1 MNRFI
6 EVQDR
11 TYGKQM
17 INLDNVEI
25 LSEKSYEVVMTGGK
39 RFKII
44 KDSFDKLLAELKK
57 PYSDAT
63 AEKMCQLQNDLTISK
78 DVITNIYLLLM
89 DSSISPS
96 VLGKVNDSELQS
108 MASKCYSEI
117 KKLQVAF
124 EYMKGLEK
132 HHGKVF
138 KIIKR

>member
-1 MNRFI
+1 MNRFL

-44 KDSFDKLLAELKK
+44 KDSFDKLLSELKK

-108 MASKCYSEI
+108 MAAKCYTEI
-117 KKLQVAF
+117 KKLQN
-124 EYMKGLEK
+124 K
-132 HHGKVF
+132 
-138 KIIKR
+138 

>member
-1 MNRFI
+1 MLALRVIYTILIWTTMNRFI

-44 KDSFDKLLAELKK
+44 KDSFDKLLTELKK

-63 AEKMCQLQNDLTISK
+63 AERLCQLQNDLTISK
-78 DVITNIYLLLM
+78 DAITNIYLLLM
-89 DSSISPS
+89 DSTISPS

-108 MASKCYSEI
+108 MIAKCYTEI
-117 KKLQVAF
+117 KKLQN
-124 EYMKGLEK
+124 
-132 HHGKVF
+132 
-138 KIIKR
+138 R

>member
-6 EVQDR
+6 EIQDR

-44 KDSFDKLLAELKK
+44 KDSFDKLLSELKK

-108 MASKCYSEI
+108 MAAKCYTEI
-117 KKLQVAF
+117 KKLQN
-124 EYMKGLEK
+124 
-132 HHGKVF
+132 
-138 KIIKR
+138 R

>member
-1 MNRFI
+1 MNRFL

-11 TYGKQM
+11 TCGKQM

-44 KDSFDKLLAELKK
+44 KDSFDKLLSELKK

-108 MASKCYSEI
+108 MAAKCYTEI
-117 KKLQVAF
+117 KKLQN
-124 EYMKGLEK
+124 
-132 HHGKVF
+132 
-138 KIIKR
+138 R

>member
-1 MNRFI
+1 MTMNRFI

-44 KDSFDKLLAELKK
+44 KDSFDKLLSKLKK

-108 MASKCYSEI
+108 MAAKCYTEI
-117 KKLQVAF
+117 KKLQN
-124 EYMKGLEK
+124 
-132 HHGKVF
+132 
-138 KIIKR
+138 RQ

>member
-1 MNRFI
+1 MNRFL

-44 KDSFDKLLAELKK
+44 KESFDSLLNELKK

-63 AEKMCQLQNDLTISK
+63 VEKMCQLQNDLTISK
-78 DVITNIYLLLM
+78 DAITNIYLLLM
-89 DSSISPS
+89 DSTISPS

-108 MASKCYSEI
+108 MIAKCYTEI
-117 KKLQVAF
+117 KKLQN
-124 EYMKGLEK
+124 
-132 HHGKVF
+132 
-138 KIIKR
+138 R

>member
-44 KDSFDKLLAELKK
+44 KESFDKLLSELKK

-89 DSSISPS
+89 DSTISPS

-108 MASKCYSEI
+108 MIAKCYTEI
-117 KKLQVAF
+117 KKLQN
-124 EYMKGLEK
+124 
-132 HHGKVF
+132 
-138 KIIKR
+138 R

>member
-1 MNRFI
+1 MNRFL

-17 INLDNVEI
+17 INLDNIEI

-44 KDSFDKLLAELKK
+44 KDSFDKLLSELKK

-108 MASKCYSEI
+108 MAAKCYTEI
-117 KKLQVAF
+117 KKLQN
-124 EYMKGLEK
+124 K
-132 HHGKVF
+132 
-138 KIIKR
+138 

>member
-17 INLDNVEI
+17 INIDNVEI

-44 KDSFDKLLAELKK
+44 KDSFDKLLSELKK

-108 MASKCYSEI
+108 MAAKCYTEI
-117 KKLQVAF
+117 KKLQN
-124 EYMKGLEK
+124 
-132 HHGKVF
+132 
-138 KIIKR
+138 R

>member
-44 KDSFDKLLAELKK
+44 KDSFDKLLSELKK

-108 MASKCYSEI
+108 MAAKCYTEI
-117 KKLQVAF
+117 KKLQN
-124 EYMKGLEK
+124 G
-132 HHGKVF
+132 
-138 KIIKR
+138 

>member
-1 MNRFI
+1 MNRFF

-44 KDSFDKLLAELKK
+44 KESFDGLLSELKK

-63 AEKMCQLQNDLTISK
+63 AEKMCRLQNDLTVAMQAIE
-78 DVITNIYLLLM
+78 NIYASLL
-89 DSSISPS
+89 DSTISLS
-96 VLGKVNDSELQS
+96 VLGTVNDEKLDEILSG
-108 MASKCYSEI
+108 CYKKI
-117 KKLQVAF
+117 KKLQN
-124 EYMKGLEK
+124 
-132 HHGKVF
+132 
-138 KIIKR
+138 R

>member
-44 KDSFDKLLAELKK
+44 KESFDGLLAELKK
-57 PYSDAT
+57 PYSDAV
-63 AEKMCQLQNDLTISK
+63 AEKMCRLQNDLTVAKQAIE
-78 DVITNIYLLLM
+78 NIYASLL
-89 DSSISPS
+89 DSTISLS
-96 VLGKVNDSELQS
+96 VFGTVNDEKLDGILSG
-108 MASKCYSEI
+108 CYKEI
-117 KKLQVAF
+117 KKLQN
-124 EYMKGLEK
+124 
-132 HHGKVF
+132 
-138 KIIKR
+138 R

>member
-1 MNRFI
+1 MTMNRFI

-44 KDSFDKLLAELKK
+44 KDSFDKLLSELKK

-108 MASKCYSEI
+108 MAAKCYTEI
-117 KKLQVAF
+117 KKLQN
-124 EYMKGLEK
+124 
-132 HHGKVF
+132 
-138 KIIKR
+138 R

>member
-44 KDSFDKLLAELKK
+44 KDSFDKLLSELKK
-57 PYSDAT
+57 PYSDVT

-117 KKLQVAF
+117 KKLQN
-124 EYMKGLEK
+124 
-132 HHGKVF
+132 
-138 KIIKR
+138 R

>member
-1 MNRFI
+1 MTMNRFL

-44 KDSFDKLLAELKK
+44 KDSFDKLLSELKK

-108 MASKCYSEI
+108 MAAKCYTEI
-117 KKLQVAF
+117 KKLQNR
-124 EYMKGLEK
+124 Y
-132 HHGKVF
+132 
-138 KIIKR
+138 